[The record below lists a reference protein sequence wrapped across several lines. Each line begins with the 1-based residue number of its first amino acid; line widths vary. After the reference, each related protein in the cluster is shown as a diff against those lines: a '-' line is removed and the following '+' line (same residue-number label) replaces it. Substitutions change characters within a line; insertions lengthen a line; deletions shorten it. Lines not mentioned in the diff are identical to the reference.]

1 MARPTRY
8 LVKDLLA
15 SSHEAQPVDVEDLGG
30 ERYLVTVDGQR
41 LEVDAYALEGAALAL
56 RIGAASYAVELEEK
70 GDQFGVRVK
79 GQVNRFDVVDER
91 TSRARPSSA
100 GLDATGK
107 QLIVSPMP
115 GKVVKVFIA
124 VGDAVKAGDPLVV
137 IEAMKMENELKAAR
151 AGVVTEVL
159 TREGATVENGARLVV
174 VE

>member
-15 SSHEAQPVDVEDLGG
+15 LHDAQPVDVEDLGG
-30 ERYLVTVDGQR
+30 ERYVVTIDGQR
-41 LEVDAYALEGAALAL
+41 LEVEAHALEGAALAL
-56 RIGAASYAVELEEK
+56 RIGAGSYAVELEEK
-70 GDQFGVRVK
+70 GDQVGVRVK

-91 TSRARPSSA
+91 SSRARPSTA
-100 GLDATGK
+100 GADATGK

-115 GKVVKVFIA
+115 GKVVKVFVT
-124 VGDAVKAGDPLVV
+124 VGAAVKAGDPLVV
-137 IEAMKMENELKAAR
+137 IEAMKMENELKSAR